1 VLLVVELILAVRI
14 HGLSRV
20 ICSRLDVR
28 ELLVLCVDVI
38 YAGSKRRSVTGQ
50 IRINGTE
57 HGYFIPEDFFVG
69 EDLDSETCG

>member
-1 VLLVVELILAVRI
+1 
-14 HGLSRV
+14 
-20 ICSRLDVR
+20 
-28 ELLVLCVDVI
+28 VDVI